1 MFGTKR
7 IKIIVFTAL
16 LVLFV
21 ILCVCLYMYA
31 LRILPKDGGTYSIDD
46 YARQIEI
53 GYKNDQQYPK
63 IANRWDAYK
72 IAQEIIVTCF
82 PESELTSFDT
92 YFERTVY
99 FDPQSD
105 TWFIYVAP
113 YDIYVHG
120 DEYGCIL
127 NSNGTLISCWRWG

>member
-7 IKIIVFTAL
+7 IKIIAFTVL
-16 LVLFV
+16 LALFV
-21 ILCVCLYMYA
+21 ILCACLYMYA
-31 LRILPKDGGTYSIDD
+31 LRILPEDGGAYSIDD

-63 IANRWDAYK
+63 ITNRWDAYK
-72 IAQEIIVTCF
+72 IAQEIIVTRF
-82 PESELTSFDT
+82 PESELTLFDT
-92 YFERTVY
+92 YYKRIVY

-105 TWFIYVAP
+105 TWFVYVGP
-113 YDIYVHG
+113 NDNDVCDG
-120 DEYGCIL
+120 DYGCIL